1 MRGGQENLSRGVA
14 LLTQEGSGIFEGGL
28 YIFISE
34 RHFGESTY
42 VLVHAQFSHT
52 FLVVNKEKDILKLH

>member
-1 MRGGQENLSRGVA
+1 MRGGQGKLGREAA

-28 YIFISE
+28 HIFISE

-42 VLVHAQFSHT
+42 VLVHAQFPHK
-52 FLVVNKEKDILKLH
+52 FLAVNKEKDIPKLH